1 MPEAV
6 QSRAVNSNLGDS
18 KSETEAN
25 ERTRRRKLTA
35 KGTFLVI
42 ENLRKNRKSAGAAL
56 RKQITKVNNLLEELC
71 DIPAL
76 EIERD
81 ILDLCRDK
89 LDEAQ
94 QLYNAKLEMPEDAN
108 AAYQWFDMRDREHF
122 QCRTKINEKLITLER
137 IRTEVFHEEARVQS
151 LQEVLHPLSDRREQ
165 KLQ

>member
-1 MPEAV
+1 M
-6 QSRAVNSNLGDS
+6 NSNLGDS

-108 AAYQWFDMRDREHF
+108 AAYQWFDM
-122 QCRTKINEKLITLER
+122 
-137 IRTEVFHEEARVQS
+137 
-151 LQEVLHPLSDRREQ
+151 
-165 KLQ
+165 